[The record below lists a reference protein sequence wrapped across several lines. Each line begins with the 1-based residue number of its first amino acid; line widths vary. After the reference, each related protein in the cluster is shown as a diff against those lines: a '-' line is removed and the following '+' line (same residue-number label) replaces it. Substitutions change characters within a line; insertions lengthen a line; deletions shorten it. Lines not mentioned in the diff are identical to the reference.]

1 MRIRTAVLLALA
13 TLAPMGAARAQVSNP
28 LKFTIFGGAALPSG
42 DTQDGVKTGYIVGGA
57 VDFRVPLMPLGFR
70 GELGYASFDAKE
82 SAGLSDADMSDLGV
96 NANAVFW
103 LPSGP
108 SPIRPYFT
116 GGLSYSRIKLS
127 GEESGIEASIDDNG
141 FGFNFGGGVDFALG
155 TLSTRLDAR
164 YKRVS
169 IDFGDTGEDS
179 KVTYIPITFGL
190 TF

>member
-1 MRIRTAVLLALA
+1 MKIRTAVLLALA
-13 TLAPMGAARAQVSNP
+13 TLAPLSAARAQISNP
-28 LKFTIFGGAALPSG
+28 LKFTIFAGAALPSG
-42 DTQDGVKTGYIVGGA
+42 DTGDGVKTGYTVGGA
-57 VDFRVPLMPLGFR
+57 VDFRVPLSPLGFR
-70 GELGYASFDAKE
+70 GELGYASFDAKDD
-82 SAGLSDADMSDLGV
+82 AGLSDADLSDLGV

-103 LPSGP
+103 FPAGP

-127 GEESGIEASIDDNG
+127 GEESGITASVDDNG

-155 TLSTRLDAR
+155 ALATRLDAR
-164 YKRVS
+164 YKRITV
-169 IDFGDTGEDS
+169 DFGSGEDG